1 MTAPNAPAFVP
12 SAHKQAGGQNKI
24 INRAWL
30 GCPAWLALT
39 VLSLDAIVPR
49 VPSAIL
55 RLVRDA
61 QPDALAVNSA
71 DVAKEDVHIAHH
83 TACVWCVGGWL
94 LLVAELVP
102 RKAADRVGV
111 ARVDAATALSAEVR
125 EDEVRVVKGEVGV

>member
-1 MTAPNAPAFVP
+1 MRGFCARRG
-12 SAHKQAGGQNKI
+12 S
-24 INRAWL
+24 
-30 GCPAWLALT
+30 LT

-55 RLVRDA
+55 RLIRDA

-83 TACVWCVGGWL
+83 TARVRCVGGRL

-111 ARVDAATALSAEVR
+111 ARVDAAAALSAEVR
-125 EDEVRVVKGEVGV
+125 EDEVRVVKGEVGVRIARRARLVEELGLGVVEWSAK